1 MGGSESSSKHTP
13 GEAYASPLGYCN
25 GALPLHDRGY
35 LGSMNEQ
42 YLIMIEQLHRE
53 GRSEREIEKTL
64 RCVVDDD
71 RRAGRADQSRADH
84 EPVEYDRAA

>member
-1 MGGSESSSKHTP
+1 
-13 GEAYASPLGYCN
+13 
-25 GALPLHDRGY
+25 
-35 LGSMNEQ
+35 MNEQ

-53 GRSEREIEKTL
+53 GRSEREIEKAL

-84 EPVEYDRAA
+84 DPVEYDRAA